1 MTKLVLESTPELQA
15 LRDGNYHWVV
25 TEMSSQA
32 TDQPLSVLEVKH
44 PDTMDT
50 VAVLELPFYRLPPS
64 SNFAAY
70 QFVTSFKPPFF
81 SEIVPTSAN
90 LQVELKRWFRR
101 PIYPKLT
108 SENIH
113 KVHLSYNCQIVTSQ
127 MYTGFLL
134 AIWYDEQ
141 LQQRQWSIVY
151 NSRREKQL
159 KPRAVQSI
167 VASDSEIDFIFF
179 NADDRRFKQAMKF
192 VEDWFGTRLYGWH
205 KAQSKR
211 QGRRH

>member
-1 MTKLVLESTPELQA
+1 MTKLVLESIPDLQA

-50 VAVLELPFYRLPPS
+50 VAVFELPFYRLPPS

-81 SEIVPTSAN
+81 SEIVPT
-90 LQVELKRWFRR
+90 
-101 PIYPKLT
+101 
-108 SENIH
+108 ENIH

-179 NADDRRFKQAMKF
+179 NADDRRFKQAVRF

-205 KAQSKR
+205 ETQRKR